1 VSTCKGAVQIL
12 IQIQER
18 LLRCDFFLF
27 IWQMPLN
34 SGNVDIHIWIPYL
47 ILELT
52 SRPTVL
58 MIGSGLMSDSECIS
72 SELFSMY
79 VVVSISDVVVV
90 NIMAVVVS
98 GSGSG

>member
-1 VSTCKGAVQIL
+1 
-12 IQIQER
+12 
-18 LLRCDFFLF
+18 
-27 IWQMPLN
+27 MPLN
-34 SGNVDIHIWIPYL
+34 SGNVDIHICIPYL

-58 MIGSGLMSDSECIS
+58 MIGSGLMSDSEGII

-90 NIMAVVVS
+90 NIMLVVVS